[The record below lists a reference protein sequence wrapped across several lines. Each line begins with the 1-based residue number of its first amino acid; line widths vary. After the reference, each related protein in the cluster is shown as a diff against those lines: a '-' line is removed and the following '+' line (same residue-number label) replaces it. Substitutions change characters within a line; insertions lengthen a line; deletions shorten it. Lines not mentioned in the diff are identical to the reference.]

1 MTKQLSDCCKAGI
14 RLTGEDRPKSFA
26 CEECGRIIGTPVPAK
41 KKKQKHTR
49 TKNEYREDYVVDTK
63 DFRARVVLDGEG
75 FQKLKVLSP
84 VWYRHQ
90 LQKFKLGEVVTL
102 YVSSR
107 KPKRSLQQN
116 AYYWGVYL
124 PLIAKETG
132 ERDIDGLHRLFSGK
146 FLSEGIKEILG
157 ERVRVTKST
166 ATLSKSDFTEYIMAI
181 EAETGI
187 SAPPTENYYD

>member
-14 RLTGEDRPKSFA
+14 KLTGEDRPNAFA

-41 KKKQKHTR
+41 KKKKQKHTR
-49 TKNEYREDYVVDTK
+49 TKREFEAEVVDTK
-63 DFRARVVLDGEG
+63 DFRARIVLDEEG
-75 FQKLKVLSP
+75 RNKLKVLSP
-84 VWYRHQ
+84 IWYRHQ
-90 LQKFKLGEVVTL
+90 LQKFKLGEIVTM

-146 FLSEGIKEILG
+146 FLTEGIKEILG
-157 ERVRVTKST
+157 QKVRVTKST
-166 ATLSKSDFTEYIMAI
+166 ASLSKSDFSEYIMAI
-181 EAETGI
+181 EGETGI

>member
-1 MTKQLSDCCKAGI
+1 M
-14 RLTGEDRPKSFA
+14 
-26 CEECGRIIGTPVPAK
+26 
-41 KKKQKHTR
+41 KKQKHTR